1 MMLTEV
7 GGGIAGARTGQ
18 TTSTHKRRRSFRPG
32 AKKSPPQGCGGLY
45 NRVRGGLFAGKA
57 QVLHAVLGSQPHQVQ
72 SHRQAGI
79 GATIYLR
86 VDDVQRTVTEL
97 AEQGVEITETAHVVF
112 PDEDGTFGP
121 PGEDEWLAG
130 IRDSEGNLVCL
141 AARRPAKLGG

>member
-1 MMLTEV
+1 MRL
-7 GGGIAGARTGQ
+7 
-18 TTSTHKRRRSFRPG
+18 
-32 AKKSPPQGCGGLY
+32 
-45 NRVRGGLFAGKA
+45 
-57 QVLHAVLGSQPHQVQ
+57 HQVALPVRDLARATAFY
-72 SHRQAGI
+72 SRLLNAEPIATYDPPGLAFFDLDGVRLLLDRQAGI